1 MSDTPAPAHEALPA
15 DKATDSAV
23 DEAARIPPQSLPA
36 LFLRFARYGLLGFG
50 GPIAQIALLKDELV
64 EQQRWVSPA
73 RFQRALAIYQAL
85 PGPEA
90 HELCTWFGMLAR
102 GRAGALVAGL
112 GFLLPGLA
120 LMLALAWLY
129 VHAGLAAR
137 VSPEVLLG
145 LTAAVLALV
154 VRGVTRI
161 GRHALGRP
169 AWWLVAVAAFLGVLA
184 GLSSWWLLGGAA
196 LLGALARFL
205 PDAPAPADGTPRPV
219 LRVPGWLA
227 APLMLPLLVGAAWL
241 VGMAVLGW
249 GTPPA
254 SGAAAAATAGP
265 LGPAPGPW
273 ALFLLGLQAGLL
285 TFGGAYTAIPFV
297 REAAVLR
304 GSWLRDSTFLDG
316 LALAGVL
323 PGPLVLFTAF
333 VGVLGAGLA
342 GGLAITAGVFL
353 PAFGFTLLGHGLL
366 ERLVAL
372 RPLHDL
378 LDAVT
383 AAVVGLVAATALRLV
398 QAQLSTPSAWLIFG
412 LSLLLLARWR
422 SRLAT
427 PAIVLL
433 GALLG
438 ALLSA
443 FSHSP

>member
-1 MSDTPAPAHEALPA
+1 MSTLPL
-15 DKATDSAV
+15 
-23 DEAARIPPQSLPA
+23 DEDPCQPPRLSLGA

-50 GPIAQIALLKDELV
+50 GPIAQIALLQKELV
-64 EQQRWVSPA
+64 EEQRWVSLP

-145 LTAAVLALV
+145 LAAAVLALV
-154 VRGVTRI
+154 VRGVERI
-161 GRHALGRP
+161 GRRALGRP
-169 AWWLVAVAAFLGVLA
+169 AWWLAAVLAALGTLA

-205 PDAPAPADGTPRPV
+205 PDAPAPADGRPRPV

-241 VGMAVLGW
+241 VGHAVMGMATPPTPAAGAAGP
-249 GTPPA
+249 GTP
-254 SGAAAAATAGP
+254 
-265 LGPAPGPW
+265 PGPW

-297 REAAVLR
+297 RDAAVLR
-304 GSWLRDSTFLDG
+304 GGWLRDSTFLDG
-316 LALAGVL
+316 VALAGVL

-333 VGVLGAGLA
+333 VGVLGAGLP

-398 QAQLSTPSAWLIFG
+398 QAQLTTPSAWLIFG
-412 LSLLLLARWR
+412 LSLLLLIRWR

>member
-1 MSDTPAPAHEALPA
+1 MSTAPTGETA
-15 DKATDSAV
+15 
-23 DEAARIPPQSLPA
+23 EAACQPPRLSLGA
-36 LFLRFARYGLLGFG
+36 LFLRFARFGVLGFG
-50 GPIAQIALLKDELV
+50 GPIAQIALLQKELV
-64 EQQRWVSPA
+64 EEQRWVSLP
-73 RFQRALAIYQAL
+73 RFQRALAVYQAL

-90 HELCTWFGMLAR
+90 SELCTWFGMLAR

-129 VHAGLAAR
+129 VHADLATH
-137 VSPEVLLG
+137 VSPGALLG
-145 LTAAVLALV
+145 LSAAVLALV

-169 AWWLVAVAAFLGVLA
+169 AWWLVAVAALLGVLA

-196 LLGALARFL
+196 LLGTLARFL
-205 PDAPAPADGTPRPV
+205 PDAPAPADGTPRRI

-249 GTPPA
+249 GTPPG
-254 SGAAAAATAGP
+254 SGPAAPAAAGP
-265 LGPAPGPW
+265 LGAAPGPG

-297 REAAVLR
+297 RDAAVLR
-304 GSWLRDSTFLDG
+304 GAWLRDSTFLDG

-333 VGVLGAGLA
+333 VGVLAAGLP

-383 AAVVGLVAATALRLV
+383 AAVVGLVAATALRLL
-398 QAQLSTPSAWLIFG
+398 QAQLTTPWAWLIFG
-412 LSLLLLARWR
+412 VALFLLARWR
-422 SRLAT
+422 ARWAAPAT
-427 PAIVLL
+427 LILSSLL
-433 GALLG
+433 GLL
-438 ALLSA
+438 A
-443 FSHSP
+443 